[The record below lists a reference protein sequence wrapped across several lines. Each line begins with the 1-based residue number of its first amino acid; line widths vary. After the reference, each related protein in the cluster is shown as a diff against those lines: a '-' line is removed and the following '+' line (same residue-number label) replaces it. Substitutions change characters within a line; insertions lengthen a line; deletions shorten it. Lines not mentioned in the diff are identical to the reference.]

1 MKKIWIVMC
10 LMLAA
15 CGGGGTSSDGQ
26 TSPDLTA
33 EEQVAA
39 AEMIMSEQG
48 ISDGVESALLGGAAA
63 MVTDAV
69 KSQKTLKDDGT
80 PVTVDCAMGGTLTI
94 TATGSG
100 TARVYT
106 ATFDNCAAVM
116 TTPSGVGIT
125 FSITGA
131 IEISGTTV
139 TYGAGAGDIVVLW
152 ACITGGS
159 AFHTCHMSG
168 TTTGSGESVSYNL
181 NGYCGST
188 NFTHTGSLTGT
199 LRAADNH
206 FIISGTAT
214 YVVTGT
220 SSGRIVHCSY
230 SDFDVT
236 TATCAEYATACG
248 LNPTIACSTECP
260 D

>member
-15 CGGGGTSSDGQ
+15 CGGGGTSSDDQ
-26 TSPDLTA
+26 TSPDLTN
-33 EEQVAA
+33 EEQIAA
-39 AEMIMSEQG
+39 AEIIMSEQG
-48 ISDGVESALLGGAAA
+48 ISDGVESALLGDAAA
-63 MVTDAV
+63 MVTDTV
-69 KSQKTLKDDGT
+69 KSQSVLKDA
-80 PVTVDCAMGGTLTI
+80 PVTVECAMGGTLTI
-94 TATGSG
+94 TASGSG
-100 TARVYT
+100 AARVYT
-106 ATFDNCAAVM
+106 ATFDNCAGLM

-125 FSITGA
+125 FSITGT
-131 IEISGTTV
+131 IEIAGSTV
-139 TYGAGAGDIVVLW
+139 TFGAGAGDIVVQW
-152 ACITGGS
+152 ACIVGGS

-188 NFTHTGSLTGT
+188 NFTHTGSMTGT

-230 SDFDVT
+230 SDFDAT
-236 TATCAEYATACG
+236 AATCADYATACG
-248 LNPTIACSTECP
+248 LNPSIACSTECP